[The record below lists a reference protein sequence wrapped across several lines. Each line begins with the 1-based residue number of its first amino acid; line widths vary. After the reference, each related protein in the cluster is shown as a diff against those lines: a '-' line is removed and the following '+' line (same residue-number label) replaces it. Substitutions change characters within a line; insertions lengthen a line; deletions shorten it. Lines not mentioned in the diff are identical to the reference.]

1 MSVDLFHD
9 PVIRVGGGA
18 NKKRRMRLWWR
29 FADGTETAPR
39 TVTFPDD
46 FIGAMTD
53 DEIDEL
59 MMELAPR
66 LGRKLDDVDTKIRE
80 RPAKADKPGQP
91 ERIR

>member
-9 PVIRVGGGA
+9 PIIRTGNGA
-18 NKKRRMRLWWR
+18 NKKRRMRLWWK

-39 TVTFPDD
+39 VVTFPDD

-59 MMELAPR
+59 VMELAPR
-66 LGRKLDDVDTKIRE
+66 LGRKLDDVDQKIKD
-80 RPAKADKPGQP
+80 RPARPTGP